1 MDFIS
6 LVNAHYEDL
15 NLQEKKIVAYLQQ
28 LETPPKELT
37 SQRLADAFL
46 FHVQYFSIV
55 KKIKS

>member
-15 NLQEKKIVAYLQQ
+15 NHQEKKIVAYLQQ

-37 SQRLADAFL
+37 SRRLADAFL
-46 FHVQYFSIV
+46 FHV
-55 KKIKS
+55 

>member
-37 SQRLADAFL
+37 SQRLADAF
-46 FHVQYFSIV
+46 FFFFQVFFDC
-55 KKIKS
+55 